1 MTDVDLTLIK
11 KKNIKR
17 LKDLSPEVLL
27 VFPDSITKAW
37 LSIWEPYLLSMPYKY
52 AVIANN
58 YDNKDIS
65 SIQSP
70 LFFSKEGI
78 TISQLLKIKS
88 LKIFL
93 YPTNRPN
100 NFGYL
105 NKFPHIQHIFIGH
118 GDSDKL
124 SSSSRFSTVYD
135 FLFVSDNKAHLRY
148 AYRGVNIPYERF
160 IPIGAP
166 VTPGL
171 NVHLNKNN
179 KIQNILYAPTSEG
192 KASDSNFSSLFS
204 FDLNETCS
212 TLSKTISFDFRPH
225 PGMGERLEAYKIL
238 KSQLVQKFSKKLTK
252 EEAYNTADLII
263 CDISGVMSE
272 FLFTNKPI
280 IVPYEPNN
288 NLVVKA
294 IELSEFKEYVYL
306 WNTQEQ
312 KLCDLINIIAKDD
325 PLFEKRLKYRN
336 EKFFNSQSFEEAS
349 NLFNKAI
356 QFALLKSQIFK

>member
-1 MTDVDLTLIK
+1 MANTDIALIK
-11 KKNIKR
+11 KNNIKR

-27 VFPDSITKAW
+27 IFPDSITKAW

-58 YDNKDIS
+58 HDNKDIS
-65 SIQSP
+65 TIKSP

-88 LKIFL
+88 LKVFL

-135 FLFVSDNKAHLRY
+135 FLFVADNKAHLRY
-148 AYRGVNIPYERF
+148 AYRGVNIPFERF
-160 IPIGAP
+160 ITIGAP

-171 NVHLNKNN
+171 SVCINRNN
-179 KIQNILYAPTSEG
+179 NIKNILYAPTSEG
-192 KASDSNFSSLFS
+192 KASDSNFSSLFV
-204 FDLNETCS
+204 FDAIHELS
-212 TLSKTISFDFRPH
+212 LLSKSFEIDFRPH
-225 PGMGERLEAYKIL
+225 PGMGERLEAYKKL
-238 KSQLVQKFSKKLTK
+238 KAQLVEKFSKKLSK
-252 EEAYNTADLII
+252 EKAYNQADIII

-280 IVPYEPNN
+280 IVPYDKDSK
-288 NLVVKA
+288 LVMNA
-294 IELSEFKEYVYL
+294 IENSEFKEYVYL
-306 WNTQEQ
+306 WDVQRQ
-312 KLCDLINIIAKDD
+312 SLSDLIKSIEKED
-325 PLFEKRLKYRN
+325 PLFDTRLKYRN
-336 EKFFNSQSFEEAS
+336 EKFFSSTSFEES
-349 NLFNKAI
+349 VNFFNKAI
-356 QFALLKSQIFK
+356 QFTLLKSQIMK

>member
-27 VFPDSITKAW
+27 IFPDSITKAW

-148 AYRGVNIPYERF
+148 AYRGVNIPYEKF

-171 NVHLNKNN
+171 NVHLNKNEN
-179 KIQNILYAPTSEG
+179 IKNILYAPTSEG
-192 KASDSNFSSLFS
+192 KAADSNFSSLFV
-204 FDLNETCS
+204 FDVITEFS
-212 TLSKTISFDFRPH
+212 SLSKDTEIDFRPH
-225 PGMGERLEAYKIL
+225 PGMGERLDTYK
-238 KSQLVQKFSKKLTK
+238 KFKAQLLNKFSKRLSK
-252 EEAYNTADLII
+252 EEAYNKADVII

-280 IVPYEPNN
+280 IVPFDANST
-288 NLVVKA
+288 LVMNA
-294 IELSEFKEYVYL
+294 IENSEFRKYVYL
-306 WNTQEQ
+306 WNTEEQ
-312 KLCDLINIIAKDD
+312 KLSELIKIIEKDD

-336 EKFFNSQSFEEAS
+336 EKFFNALSFEEGQS
-349 NLFNKAI
+349 KT
-356 QFALLKSQIFK
+356 

>member
-65 SIQSP
+65 AIQSP

-78 TISQLLKIKS
+78 TIGQLLKIDS

-100 NFGYL
+100 NFGYI

-135 FLFVSDNKAHLRY
+135 FLFVADNKAHLRY

-171 NVHLNKNN
+171 NVHLLKNN

-192 KASDSNFSSLFS
+192 KASDSNFSSLFT
-204 FDLNETCS
+204 FEVT
-212 TLSKTISFDFRPH
+212 TIFNSILDKINIDFRPH
-225 PGMGERLEAYKIL
+225 PGMGERLETYKVL
-238 KSQLVQKFSKKLTK
+238 KTQLVKKFSKKLTK
-252 EEAYNTADLII
+252 EQAYNLADIII

-280 IVPYEPNN
+280 IVPYEPKSD
-288 NLVVKA
+288 LVIKA
-294 IELSEFKEYVYL
+294 IEASEFKEYVYL

-312 KLCDLINIIAKDD
+312 KLTDLINIIQKND
-325 PLFEKRLKYRN
+325 PLFETRLKYRN
-336 EKFFNSQSFEEAS
+336 EKFFNSQSFKESS
-349 NLFNKAI
+349 NLFNKGI
-356 QFALLKSQIFK
+356 QFALLKFQIMK